1 MFEVDRRSW
10 VRTGLTAVGT
20 AIAFTVLSV
29 LTGGFVVV
37 PLLGPVDAAV
47 GLAVPLGLWFGG
59 PAAIGIGTGVALS
72 AAVESS
78 LSWWTLLDAA
88 VYGAVGVL
96 AIRLWGALPK
106 VASGQQPGVRSTTQW
121 LEFVAVTVIVA
132 TIAASALAWGAV
144 VGWASP
150 FHAVA
155 LPEWTLLLRSTLVVG
170 PPVLL
175 AVSVFD
181 QTSVFEDDQRLSIR
195 SGAFWGGIVV
205 PILWF
210 CLGIASSIGLGSR
223 QLAIIGG
230 ALALSV
236 IAVTYLPQQSD
247 EADSQ
252 PAQQPTPTDA

>member
-1 MFEVDRRSW
+1 MFDADRRRW
-10 VRTGLTAVGT
+10 VSAGLTAVGT
-20 AIAFTVLSV
+20 AVGFTVLSV

-37 PLLGPVDAAV
+37 PLLGPVDVAV

-59 PAAIGIGTGVALS
+59 PAAVGIGTGVALS
-72 AAVESS
+72 AVVEST
-78 LSWWTLLDAA
+78 LSWWTLLDAT

-96 AIRLWGALPK
+96 TRRLWGTLPK
-106 VASGQQPGVRSTTQW
+106 VASSQPPGIRSPAQW
-121 LEFVAVTVIVA
+121 LEFVAVTVIVT
-132 TIAASALAWGAV
+132 TIAASAFAWGAV

-155 LPEWTLLLRSTLVVG
+155 LPEWTLLLRSTLVIG

-175 AVSVFD
+175 AGSAVD
-181 QTSVFEDDQRLSIR
+181 QTIVFEDDQRLSIR

-210 CLGIASSIGLGSR
+210 TLGIASSIGLGSR
-223 QLAIIGG
+223 RLEMIGG

-236 IAVTYLPQQSD
+236 IAVTYLPRYERESD
-247 EADSQ
+247 NNPS
-252 PAQQPTPTDA
+252 QQPTPTDA